1 MLYKLLVYVGSFPLP
16 AVNIPDICICCDWYP
31 GISADKI
38 GGRLHKS
45 LNDKQDLFFQK
56 YRIKVDQ

>member
-1 MLYKLLVYVGSFPLP
+1 MLYKSLVYVGSFPLP
-16 AVNIPDICICCDWYP
+16 AGNILDICICCDWYP

-38 GGRLHKS
+38 GRLHKN
-45 LNDKQDLFFQK
+45 LNDKQDHFFQK